1 MDLVTLKKTHSI
13 IIVASLLALVFAAS
27 IMISTE
33 IYKQKHSQLLLD
45 LEGTTQ
51 EYNDLA
57 SDYDELN
64 KKIAEAEEENK
75 GLLASQEDLN
85 EELNKFRN
93 ETFRPAEDN
102 CTAVT
107 IVYYTNFSSNQQ
119 ILTLSVP
126 HQTYESYQ
134 KKFHPEWDER
144 NLESANE
151 YITPNETTIKQ
162 IVETVKNHTE
172 SQEELANALLD
183 FVQEKNFA
191 LSLRYYPTSQLK
203 YPIETLVEM
212 GGDCDTHAFLYA
224 SLMRAAGFKVI
235 LLLSTETVVDNQ
247 LHVAV
252 GINLQNPPENSLPQ
266 VDDAYFTYQT
276 EKYYFAETTT
286 WNYRVGD
293 LPENVG
299 NINFYIIPV

>member
-57 SDYDELN
+57 SDNDELN

-134 KKFHPEWDER
+134 KKFHPEWNEH
-144 NLESANE
+144 NLESAKE
-151 YITPNETTIKQ
+151 YITPDEATIKQ
-162 IVETVKNHTE
+162 IVETVKSHTE

-293 LPENVG
+293 LPENVDK
-299 NINFYIIPV
+299 INFYIIPV